1 MKFIKY
7 SILLCFVFIL
17 SSALIDVFLDDIETS
32 IFLGLLLGFFIV
44 LKPHKYLWKI
54 GNGKKL
60 FSRIPDQTIEHHR
73 NEVID
78 QFITGELSE
87 HFPTSV
93 FLKKEEKL
101 IFDIPKIKI
110 CEEKTIKTK
119 GNHSGF
125 SLRAMKGVSY
135 RFGGFEASSEK
146 RVTLIDTG
154 HFILTNKRLI
164 FSGTKKSLDISLS
177 KIISAKPLE
186 NGILI
191 DRTAKENVEYFIGL
205 DTVKLD
211 MILTPEISKNE
222 TWNEQKVKFYLN
234 GFDVRKIIQGLI
246 QE

>member
-7 SILLCFVFIL
+7 SFLLFFLFIL
-17 SSALIDVFLDDIETS
+17 SSALINVFLDNLETT
-32 IFLGLLLGFFIV
+32 IFLGLLLSFFIV
-44 LKPHKYLWKI
+44 LKPHKYIWEI

-78 QFITGELSE
+78 QFVTGELSE
-87 HFPTSV
+87 YFPTSI

-110 CEEKTIKTK
+110 CEEKTIKSK
-119 GNHSGF
+119 GNHSEF
-125 SLRAMKGVSY
+125 SLRVMKGVSY
-135 RFGGFEASSEK
+135 RFGGFKASSKK

-177 KIISAKPLE
+177 KIISTKPLE

-205 DTVKLD
+205 DTVNLD

-222 TWNEQKVKFYLN
+222 TWNEQKVKFLLN
-234 GFDVRKIIQGLI
+234 GFDVRKIIQRLI